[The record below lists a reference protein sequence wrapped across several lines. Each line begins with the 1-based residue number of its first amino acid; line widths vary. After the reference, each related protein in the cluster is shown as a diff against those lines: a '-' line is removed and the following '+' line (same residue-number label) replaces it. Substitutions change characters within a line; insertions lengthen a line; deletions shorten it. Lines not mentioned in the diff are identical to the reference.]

1 MYFDEKENKLG
12 ARKGQPSTSSKFKH
26 KRVVHSPG
34 LKCPASMHFKL
45 TDLIKVWLKSLN
57 VAKIFL
63 GFVINGFKKFGES
76 WINLDRVETVGPS
89 AIVSF

>member
-1 MYFDEKENKLG
+1 
-12 ARKGQPSTSSKFKH
+12 
-26 KRVVHSPG
+26 
-34 LKCPASMHFKL
+34 MHFKL

-63 GFVINGFKKFGES
+63 GFVINGFRKFGEA